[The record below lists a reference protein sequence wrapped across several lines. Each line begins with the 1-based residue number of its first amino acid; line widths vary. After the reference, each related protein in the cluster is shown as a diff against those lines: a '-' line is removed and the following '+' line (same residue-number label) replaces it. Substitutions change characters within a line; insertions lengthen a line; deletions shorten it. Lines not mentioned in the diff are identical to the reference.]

1 VAVAVLDLGTIEYL
15 RQSQDALA
23 LRHVAIG
30 LGKSVV
36 FGGVVALTGCYYGI
50 RCGRS
55 AAAVGEATTKAVV
68 MGILLVVVADAV
80 FTVVL
85 HVLHW

>member
-1 VAVAVLDLGTIEYL
+1 MDLASSPATLVVWGGF
-15 RQSQDALA
+15 ALA
-23 LRHVAIG
+23 F
-30 LGKSVV
+30 V
-36 FGGVVALTGCYYGI
+36 FGAIAPLAGCYYGI

-55 AAAVGEATTKAVV
+55 AAAVGEAATRAVV

-80 FTVVL
+80 FTVVF